1 MVYGL
6 LHAHEHIM
14 GAQNIVKVH
23 TSTPPHICGP
33 LCPRFF
39 AEGNKVLLFSQWT
52 MTLDLLEWYMQLK
65 GFSYVRLDGNTVVG
79 GGEEGSSA

>member
-1 MVYGL
+1 
-6 LHAHEHIM
+6 M

-79 GGEEGSSA
+79 GGG